1 MAILSATLERTGSSV
16 IGRLLFATSRSPFFG
31 VGLLHPVS
39 TLAETR
45 DLRKSGLLG
54 QSALEGCAQ
63 GSP

>member
-1 MAILSATLERTGSSV
+1 MAILSATLEGTGSSV
-16 IGRLLFATSRSPFFG
+16 IGRLLLATSRSPFFD
-31 VGLLHPVS
+31 VGLLHHVS

-45 DLRKSGLLG
+45 NLRKSGLLG